1 MLPGG
6 ALHSHVDFWD
16 DVSNAA
22 LCISIT
28 LRAGRVG
35 KASRSF
41 KTFSMFALVT
51 CAKVLSALQNFDLD
65 RMAALGLGGMGRGEE
80 MPLVFAGNVSHPGS

>member
-1 MLPGG
+1 
-6 ALHSHVDFWD
+6 
-16 DVSNAA
+16 
-22 LCISIT
+22 
-28 LRAGRVG
+28 
-35 KASRSF
+35 
-41 KTFSMFALVT
+41 MFALVT